1 MNKYLDIIVWLSF
14 ALIGGKSLF
23 SDVLNYDL
31 IEWPLTFVFT
41 VAASIALA
49 LSLIKLFRSNSST
62 FKSIIKPI
70 SYLAVFLFVLGTR
83 ASVFYAA
90 TEWHLN
96 LENLDHK
103 ITTRFP
109 PSLLNDVVTGET
121 EEGRIAV
128 AQLFYQNYGA
138 QIPYKTELGTFS
150 VYQPTSEDVS
160 AYAETASINKQWSQQ
175 TEFFSGL
182 AKANKLG
189 VLFLSSCFILTFF
202 FSLLLGL
209 KRANKQLHRTP

>member
-1 MNKYLDIIVWLSF
+1 MNKHLDILVWLSF

-31 IEWPLTFVFT
+31 IEWPLTFIFT
-41 VAASIALA
+41 VAVSVALA
-49 LSLIKLFRSNSST
+49 LSLIKTVRSNSIS

-70 SYLAVFLFVLGTR
+70 SYMAVFLLVLGTR
-83 ASVFYAA
+83 VFAFHAA

-103 ITTRFP
+103 VTTRFA

-138 QIPYKTELGTFS
+138 EIPYKTDEGVFS

-160 AYAETASINKQWSQQ
+160 GYAETAAINKQWLQQ

-189 VLFLSSCFILTFF
+189 TLFLLASFILAFS

-209 KRANKQLHRTP
+209 KRAND